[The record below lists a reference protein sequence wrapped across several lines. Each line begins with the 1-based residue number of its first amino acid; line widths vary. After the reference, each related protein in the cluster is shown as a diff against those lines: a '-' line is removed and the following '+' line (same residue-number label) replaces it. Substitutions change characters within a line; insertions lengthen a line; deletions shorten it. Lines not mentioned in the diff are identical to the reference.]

1 MQRRFPAIL
10 LALACLMAT
19 LPPVLAADQ
28 SMPAPLPTW
37 DKLTPAQRERSI
49 VLGQGAGTLEHRRVQ
64 SFGIVLPLGHVA
76 GFNHTTGLDV
86 VVQTAL
92 VGAGGHAHAVQA
104 VAQHIG

>member
-37 DKLTPAQRERSI
+37 DKLTPAQREPD
-49 VLGQGAGTLEHRRVQ
+49 A
-64 SFGIVLPLGHVA
+64 P
-76 GFNHTTGLDV
+76 
-86 VVQTAL
+86 
-92 VGAGGHAHAVQA
+92 
-104 VAQHIG
+104 